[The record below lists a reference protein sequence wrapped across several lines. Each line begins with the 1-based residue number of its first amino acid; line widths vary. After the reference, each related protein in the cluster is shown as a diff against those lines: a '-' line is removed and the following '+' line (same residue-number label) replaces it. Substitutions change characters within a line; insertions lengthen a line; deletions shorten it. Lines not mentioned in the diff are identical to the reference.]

1 MKIFTASSVDSV
13 AQESWSNSS
22 VWIGNATIATPVG
35 ATDEEYVEQKIERL
49 IWTYFPPIV
58 VTVGTI
64 GNLLSFV
71 VLLRS
76 RMRSTSVYFYLM
88 VLACADTMILY
99 VSAFKTWTR
108 VVTGFELLYAS
119 DASCK
124 IIFFL
129 SLVSFHLAAW
139 IIVLITLDRFIV
151 VWFPLKATT
160 MCILSRARLAT
171 VSLVA
176 IIVVYNVHV
185 FWTFGL
191 VPMRSGG
198 RRCLPVDAYKSFTLL
213 PFHIL
218 RLITYS
224 FLPFVIILVLNVAI
238 IVRLRRIPQALHGQD
253 TQHHGQN
260 SAASAA
266 AQKDGPG
273 KSRGGAGGGGGTG
286 PRPHLRLTYMLLTVS
301 IAWLLLTAPWTIE
314 SLISRSDSKDPRTKA
329 RQGLAKTICFML
341 YYVNHSINFFLYC
354 ITGNK
359 FYRELVDL
367 YLHIV
372 VCARRPWL
380 VETPS
385 IKTTRSNCVEM
396 DAVPETFVARAVPLR
411 SSKSDSRL

>member
-1 MKIFTASSVDSV
+1 MFTMSSIDSV
-13 AQESWSNSS
+13 PQESWSNSS
-22 VWIGNATIATPVG
+22 MQTGNTTIPTPVG
-35 ATDEEYVEQKIERL
+35 AADVVYVEQKIADF

-99 VSAFKTWTR
+99 VSAFKTWIR

-171 VSLVA
+171 VSLVT

-238 IVRLRRIPQALHGQD
+238 IVRLRRTPMDLHGQD
-253 TQHHGQN
+253 TQHHGHT
-260 SAASAA
+260 SAATAGP
-266 AQKDGPG
+266 AQKDGSA
-273 KSRGGAGGGGGTG
+273 KSRVGGTG

-314 SLISRSDSKDPRTKA
+314 SLINSWDSKDPRTRA
-329 RQGLAKTICFML
+329 RQVLAKTVCFML
-341 YYVNHSINFFLYC
+341 YYANHSINFFLYC

-367 YLHIV
+367 YLHV
-372 VCARRPWL
+372 TACTRRPWL
-380 VETPS
+380 VETAS
-385 IKTTRSNCVEM
+385 VKTIRSNCVEL
-396 DAVPETFVARAVPLR
+396 DAVPETYVARAVPSR
-411 SSKSDSRL
+411 SSRSDSRL